1 MYRIGE
7 FSRLTQ
13 IPVKTLRYYD
23 EIGLLR
29 PARVDR
35 STGYRHYTPAE
46 VERLNRILVFRDLG
60 FTLGEIA
67 ALVAE
72 NVPTEQ
78 IRGMLQLK
86 RDELERNV
94 ERERERLSRAA
105 ARLSLIERS
114 GPTAAHD
121 VAVREMGPRLVASI
135 RETLRSYDECD
146 GLLDEIAHEVGP
158 HRQRGAIWHTCA
170 GGNRSIDCEAFVIMP
185 YRASAG
191 GRVRV
196 QELPGHLVASLV
208 YRGEHDFEPAY
219 QAMRAWLS
227 VSEASVAGP
236 TREIFLGAGD
246 DGEPLIEIQFPI
258 APRTVGARS
267 LEALPA

>member
-7 FSRLTQ
+7 FSRLTH

-23 EIGLLR
+23 AIGLLR

-35 STGYRHYTPAE
+35 ATGYRHYTPAE

-60 FTLGEIA
+60 FTLAEIA
-67 ALVAE
+67 GLVSE
-72 NVPTEQ
+72 NVPAEQ
-78 IRGMLQLK
+78 IRGMLQIK
-86 RDELERNV
+86 RDELERTV
-94 ERERERLSRAA
+94 ERERERLGRAA
-105 ARLSLIERS
+105 ARLALIERS
-114 GPTAAHD
+114 GHTAAHD
-121 VAVREMGPRLVASI
+121 VAVREVGPRLIASI
-135 RETLRSYDECD
+135 RDTLRSYDECE
-146 GLLDEIAHEVGP
+146 GLLDEIARDVGP

-170 GGNRSIDCEAFVIMP
+170 AGGRSIDCEAFVFLP
-185 YRASAG
+185 SRVSAG
-191 GRVRV
+191 GRVAV

-208 YRGEHDFEPAY
+208 YRGELDFEPPY

-227 VSEASVAGP
+227 VSRTSVVGA

-246 DGEPLIEIQFPI
+246 DGEPLIEIQLPI
-258 APRTVGARS
+258 APRPLGARF